1 MTTVLA
7 AGAAVVDF
15 VFQLNEAP
23 SRSEKHRAR
32 DAAIVGGGCAANAAV
47 AVARLGGTAILAA
60 RMGDDVIG
68 DMILDDLEREHV
80 DCSLVNRIAGRR
92 SSYSS
97 VIIDPSGER
106 SIVNYRD
113 PEIDAGGNWL
123 EKRSLP
129 AFDAAL
135 ADTRWPDGAKVAMR
149 AARDLGVPGV
159 MDGEAPVR
167 EAQEALDLAS
177 HIAFSQSGLRDFV
190 GGSDTETALKRAAAE
205 TGAWVCVTE
214 GEDGVRWLDGDTV
227 RHRPGFRV
235 EAVDTLGAGDV
246 WHGAF
251 ALALAQGKS
260 EEQAVL
266 FASATSA
273 LKCRCFGGRSGTP
286 SERQVEFFLKENC

>member
-1 MTTVLA
+1 MSTVLA

-15 VFQLNEAP
+15 VFQLDEAP

-47 AVARLGGTAILAA
+47 AVARLGGKAILAA

-68 DMILDDLEREHV
+68 DMIVGDLEAENV
-80 DCSLVNRIAGRR
+80 DCSLVKRIEGRR

-97 VIIDPSGER
+97 VIIDPEGER

-113 PEIDAGGNWL
+113 PQIDAAGNWL
-123 EKRSLP
+123 EKLSLP
-129 AFDAAL
+129 HFDAAL
-135 ADTRWPDGAKVAMR
+135 ADTRWPGGAKVAMQ
-149 AARDLGVPGV
+149 AAQQRGVPGV
-159 MDGEAPVR
+159 IDGEAPVR
-167 EAQEALDLAS
+167 DAQAALDAAS
-177 HIAFSQSGLRDFV
+177 HIAFSEAGLHDFD
-190 GGSDTETALKRAAAE
+190 GIGDTEAALKAAAAE

-214 GEDGVRWLDGDTV
+214 GQDGVRWLDGDTV
-227 RHRPGFRV
+227 RHRPAFKV

-260 EEQAVL
+260 EAAAIV

-273 LKCRCFGGRSGTP
+273 LKCQQFGGRSGTP
-286 SERQVEFFLKENC
+286 SEAQVELFLKENS